1 MDPPVSYSDKTEFAN
16 PYLRCTK
23 CTRRVKYAV
32 NLNAAGP
39 IRMGPCL
46 HQAAAVSTCMSWG
59 PVDGCVCD
67 EFGYVH
73 QLPTGRQLN
82 GWQRW

>member
-1 MDPPVSYSDKTEFAN
+1 MSHRDKVDFAN
-16 PYLRCTK
+16 PFLKCSK

-32 NLNAAGP
+32 NLHSDGP
-39 IRMGPCL
+39 VRLGPCS
-46 HQAAAVSTCMSWG
+46 HKAAAVSECMSWG

-73 QLPTGRQLN
+73 RLPPGNYMAWST
-82 GWQRW
+82 W